1 MTGHENG
8 GLTDSAG
15 QPWAGRS
22 FTENPHADDSGEADP
37 VLLGA
42 LTAFREG
49 RASQADVVDAL
60 RSARLLIPLLAE
72 LGDEGSIVDGTADA
86 GARVD
91 KSQELSIV
99 TVAGPDGRTVLPVFS
114 SVAAMA
120 RWNPTARP
128 VPADGIR
135 VALAAASEQTDVVV
149 LDAASESQ
157 FVVRRPAL
165 WAMAKQEPW
174 VPAAESADVAAE
186 FERSAEGESAVVSVA
201 IDAGDRQAVL
211 AGPELIVRL
220 TLVPGLDATALQELL
235 ARLAARWSESE
246 LIAASV
252 DSLEVA
258 LLSAPL
264 VE

>member
-1 MTGHENG
+1 MTDHDHSHAPGGH
-8 GLTDSAG
+8 TDSAG

-22 FTENPHADDSGEADP
+22 FSDNPHSDDAGEADP
-37 VLLGA
+37 VLLASLGA
-42 LTAFREG
+42 FHEG

-60 RSARLLIPLLAE
+60 RRARLLIPLLAE
-72 LGDEGSIVDGTADA
+72 LGDEGLTDA
-86 GARVD
+86 GKRVD

-114 SVAAMA
+114 SVTTMGE
-120 RWNPTARP
+120 WNAGARP

-149 LDAASESQ
+149 LDAASPTQ

-165 WAMAKQEPW
+165 WAMAQQQPW
-174 VPAAESADVAAE
+174 VPAVDSSEVAAE
-186 FERSAEGESAVVSVA
+186 FTASAASEPAVVGVEL
-201 IDAGDRQAVL
+201 DAGDPRAVL

-220 TLVPGLDATALQELL
+220 TLVPGLTAPELEALL
-235 ARLAARWSESE
+235 ARLANRWAESE

-258 LLSAPL
+258 LRAAAR
-264 VE
+264 